1 MAQIKNLANLSKS
14 TTTNSHYVYVQNI
27 ATSSDF
33 RFQLN
38 SIFPTIS
45 DTGSAGVKS
54 HNGLTNTTQLN
65 LRKIAAT
72 STSSGALTATL
83 HSDGHVLLSLV
94 EASLDLNNCSNSTSA
109 FLSTVN
115 LASNVGATILPVA
128 NGGTG
133 AATLTANGV
142 LIGNGTGAVT
152 AVDLSTKGL
161 ILAGDGTGNPQAL
174 TVGTNDFVLTADSST
189 ATGLAW
195 KAATVSTALTSN
207 LDLNNNN
214 IDMGTNGR
222 INGDGSATKGI
233 QFDASGNLFTGDTTS
248 GGNTFDAAFN
258 VKGGI
263 TLVGATDITTKA
275 VTSGAGSLTQLIGGS
290 SSNGAGGSI
299 TIKAGSST
307 GGGGNGGSIGIQG
320 GAKEGGGVSGSISL
334 QPVNDTNS
342 TISTGVN
349 AEALVADSNLDVTV
363 KYGNAIFHTATK
375 GIVYTSRGDVTQLT
389 NHSTLVTSNAMAGI
403 ITLAAVSLASGAE
416 AEFRVTNSSAQ
427 ADSLILLT
435 VESLTISSSTDDS
448 VIIAQVGAKSDGHFN
463 IVLKNVGDSA
473 TDTNARKV
481 HFLIVNNSV

>member
-72 STSSGALTATL
+72 STSSGALTSTL
-83 HSDGHVLLSLV
+83 HTDGHVLLSLV
-94 EASLDLNNCSNSTSA
+94 EASLDLNNCNNSTSG

-115 LASNVGATILPVA
+115 LTSNVGATILPVA

-133 AATLTANGV
+133 VAEVTANSLLYGRGTASLGAV
-142 LIGNGTGAVT
+142 AFATKGMLLAGTGSVPQT
-152 AVDLSTKGL
+152 
-161 ILAGDGTGNPQAL
+161 LA
-174 TVGTNDFVLTADSST
+174 VGTNDFVLTADSST

-195 KAATVSTALTSN
+195 KVAAVNAALTSN
-207 LDLNNNN
+207 LDVNNNN

-233 QFDASGNLFTGDTTS
+233 QFDASGNLFTGDTTA
-248 GGNTFDAAFN
+248 GGNTFDSAFN

-307 GGGGNGGSIGIQG
+307 GGGGNGGSIAIQG
-320 GAKEGGGVSGSISL
+320 GAKEGGGVSGSVSL

-349 AEALVADSNLDVTV
+349 AEALVADQNLDVTI
-363 KYGNAIFHTATK
+363 KYGNAIFHTPTK

-435 VESLTISSSTDDS
+435 VESVTIGSSTDDS
-448 VIIAQVGAKSDGHFN
+448 VIIAQIGTKSDGHFN
-463 IVLKNVGDSA
+463 VVLKNVGDAA

-481 HFLIVNNSV
+481 HYMIVNNSV

>member
-72 STSSGALTATL
+72 STSSGALTSTL
-83 HSDGHVLLSLV
+83 HTDGHVLLSLV
-94 EASLDLNNCSNSTSA
+94 EASLDLNNCNNSTSG

-115 LASNVGATILPVA
+115 LTSNVGATILPVA

-133 AATLTANGV
+133 VASVTGNSLLYGRDTASLGSIAFGTKGM
-142 LIGNGTGAVT
+142 LLAGTGSVPQTLAVG
-152 AVDLSTKGL
+152 A
-161 ILAGDGTGNPQAL
+161 
-174 TVGTNDFVLTADSST
+174 NDYVLTADSST

-195 KAATVSTALTSN
+195 KVAAVNAALTSN
-207 LDLNNNN
+207 LDVNNNN

-233 QFDASGNLFTGDTTS
+233 QFDASGNLFTGDTTA
-248 GGNTFDAAFN
+248 GGNTFDSAFN

-290 SSNGAGGSI
+290 SSNGAGGGI
-299 TIKAGSST
+299 VIKAGSST
-307 GGGGNGGSIGIQG
+307 GGGGNGGSIAIQG
-320 GAKEGGGVSGSISL
+320 GAKEGGGVSGSVSL

-342 TISTGVN
+342 SISTGVN
-349 AEALVADSNLDVTV
+349 AEALVADENLDVTI

-375 GIVYTSRGDVTQLT
+375 GIVYTNRGDVTQLT
-389 NHSTLVTSNAMAGI
+389 NHSTGVSSNAMAGI

-416 AEFRVTNSSAQ
+416 AEFRVTNAAAQ
-427 ADSLILLT
+427 IDSLILLT
-435 VESLTISSSTDDS
+435 VESVTIGSSTDDS
-448 VIIAQVGAKSDGHFN
+448 VIIAQIGTKSNGHFD
-463 IVLKNVGDSA
+463 IVLKNVGDAA
-473 TDTNARKV
+473 TDTNARKI